1 MTSSSTTRPPA
12 PDPAVAGPAVPFDA
26 HGIDP
31 IPDEDRDATP
41 AELFWIWAGANIAP
55 INWVLG
61 ALGIALGLG
70 LRDTLIVVVLGNMI
84 GCTLFGFFNV
94 MGHRSAVNQMVI
106 GRSPFGIK
114 GASIPGAVQ
123 CLLTM
128 AWVGVNTWVVL
139 DLVLALLGKFG
150 IEGGLA
156 LEYVVAAIIMVVQ
169 LLLALYG
176 FYAIRSFEKWTVPI
190 TVVVMAV
197 MTVVAVGQADVT
209 WSQGTVETTGE
220 RVTAITQLATAI
232 GVGWGISWIPYSA
245 DYSRFVSTTVPA
257 RSVFWASS
265 LGMFVPTVW
274 LAALGALL
282 ASSGDNS
289 DPSAL
294 VVNTFGILA
303 VPVLLLIMHGPVA
316 TNILNLYSCSLAALS
331 IGVKMA
337 RWKLTLLAGLVAS
350 AVLVVFVRADSFAQS
365 FDHWMVSI
373 LVWITPWASIVLVDY
388 FVIRRGRLDIPELYE
403 APARSIYGA
412 YNLRGLVSLG
422 IGLVAAWSW
431 QYGLVPAMQ
440 GPLATAFGRTD
451 FSWLS
456 GGLVAGGL
464 YFLLAR
470 SRGGSTAESPAASPI
485 ATAPRV

>member
-1 MTSSSTTRPPA
+1 
-12 PDPAVAGPAVPFDA
+12 
-26 HGIDP
+26 
-31 IPDEDRDATP
+31 
-41 AELFWIWAGANIAP
+41 
-55 INWVLG
+55 
-61 ALGIALGLG
+61 
-70 LRDTLIVVVLGNMI
+70 
-84 GCTLFGFFNV
+84 

-106 GRSPFGIK
+106 GRSPFGIR

-128 AWVGVNTWVVL
+128 AWVGVNTRVVL
-139 DLVLALLGKFG
+139 DPVLALLGKFG

-156 LEYVVAAIIMVVQ
+156 LEYLVAAIIMVVQ

-190 TVVVMAV
+190 TVAVMAV
-197 MTVVAVGQADVT
+197 MTVVAVGQADVN
-209 WSQGTVETTGE
+209 WSQGTVNTTGE

-245 DYSRFVSTTVPA
+245 DYSRFVSTKVSG
-257 RSVFWASS
+257 RSVFWAST

-350 AVLVVFVRADSFAQS
+350 AVLVVFVRADSFAQT

-373 LVWITPWASIVLVDY
+373 PVWISPRAAIVLVDY
-388 FVIRRGRLDIPELYE
+388 FVVRRGRLDVPELFE
-403 APARSIYGA
+403 TPARSIYGA
-412 YNLRGLVSLG
+412 YNVRGLLSLG
-422 IGLVAAWSW
+422 VRLVAARVLAVRLGAGDAGATR
-431 QYGLVPAMQ
+431 YGVRPDGLLVAERRCGRGWPLLPARSFARWIAC
-440 GPLATAFGRTD
+440 GVDRR
-451 FSWLS
+451 
-456 GGLVAGGL
+456 VAGGHGPSGL
-464 YFLLAR
+464 R
-470 SRGGSTAESPAASPI
+470 SPADAGGNPK
-485 ATAPRV
+485 ATECRTPGRRPRGDDKPGARTV